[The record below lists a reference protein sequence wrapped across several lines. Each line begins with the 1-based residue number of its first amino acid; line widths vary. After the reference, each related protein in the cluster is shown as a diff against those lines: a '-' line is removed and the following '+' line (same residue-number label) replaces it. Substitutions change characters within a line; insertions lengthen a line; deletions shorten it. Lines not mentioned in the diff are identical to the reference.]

1 VQGPISLVM
10 SRKRLWVAFAG
21 VGAALIGV
29 YFVLPSARAQ
39 NVLYEVIGVLGVA
52 GILLGVR
59 IHRPPRRGPW
69 YLLAT
74 GIALLVA
81 GDVAWTVYAWIGPTP
96 YPSLADI
103 LYLAGY
109 PFVAAGLIRLRRPA
123 SRTVDR
129 ARLAETAIITTG
141 VALLAWEPFI
151 EPYALDPALS
161 FLERSVSLAY
171 PLADLLMIAVLVR
184 LAVGVGSRA
193 PSYGLLLTGVVA
205 ALTAD
210 VIYAALATSGTY
222 YTGHPVDA
230 GWLVEY
236 TLFGAA
242 ALHPSMRGLSDPA
255 PESPV
260 RVGPLRLTVLAGS
273 TLLAPAVIWYE
284 NAADQ
289 PRSISFLLVV
299 AAMLFLLVVYRMSLL
314 VQEVAAKA
322 NALDRQG
329 ENLRTAVISLRRAE
343 DERKALLERTLRAAE
358 EERVRIAA
366 DLHDGPIQR
375 LSVLGYTLERG
386 RLKAGGGD
394 LEGALELLDR
404 AQGDLSSEVQ
414 DLRRL
419 MASLRPPALDQEGL
433 EGALR
438 DQVAAFRDRAR
449 IETEVRTE
457 LAGRPSP
464 EVETVLYRVV
474 QEALQNV
481 AKHANASKVSVRVV
495 QRNGSVE
502 LAVNDDGV
510 GFDPRRDMAGARE
523 HFGLSAMREQ
533 VTMAGGQ
540 WEVASAPGRGTSV
553 KAVLPTTRLP

>member
-1 VQGPISLVM
+1 MRPKG
-10 SRKRLWVAFAG
+10 LWVAFAG

-39 NVLYEVIGVLGVA
+39 NVLYEVIGVLGAA
-52 GILLGVR
+52 GILVGVR
-59 IHRPPRRGPW
+59 VNRPARRAPW
-69 YLLAT
+69 YLLAA
-74 GIALLVA
+74 GIGLLVA
-81 GDVAWTVYAWIGPTP
+81 GDIAWTIYAWLGPTP
-96 YPSLADI
+96 YPSLADV

-109 PFVAAGLIRLRRPA
+109 PVVAAGLLLLRRPA

-129 ARLAETAIITTG
+129 ARLSETLIITTG
-141 VALLAWEPFI
+141 IALLAWEPFI
-151 EPYALDPALS
+151 EPYALDASLTL
-161 FLERSVSLAY
+161 LERLVSLAY
-171 PLADLLMIAVLVR
+171 PMADLLMISVLVR
-184 LAVGVGSRA
+184 LAIGASSRA
-193 PSYGLLLTGVVA
+193 PAYLLLLGGVVSTLVGDA
-205 ALTAD
+205 
-210 VIYAALATSGTY
+210 VYAVLATQGTY
-222 YTGHPVDA
+222 YTAHPVDA
-230 GWLVEY
+230 TWLVYY
-236 TLFGAA
+236 TLLGAA
-242 ALHPSMRGLSDPA
+242 ALHPSMRTLSDPA
-255 PESPV
+255 PETPV
-260 RVGPLRLTVLAGS
+260 RVGRLRLAVLAGS

-289 PRSISFLLVV
+289 HRSISFLLVV

-314 VQEVAAKA
+314 VREVAAKA
-322 NALDRQG
+322 DALDRQG
-329 ENLRTAVISLRRAE
+329 ENLRTAVGSLRRAE

-386 RLKAGGGD
+386 RLKAEAGD
-394 LEGALELLDR
+394 QEGALELLDR
-404 AQGDLSSEVQ
+404 AQRDLSSEVQ

-449 IETEVRTE
+449 IQTEVRTK

-481 AKHANASKVSVRVV
+481 AKHANASKVSVQVV

-540 WEVASAPGRGTSV
+540 WEIASAPGQGTSIR
-553 KAVLPTTRLP
+553 AVLPTTRLP